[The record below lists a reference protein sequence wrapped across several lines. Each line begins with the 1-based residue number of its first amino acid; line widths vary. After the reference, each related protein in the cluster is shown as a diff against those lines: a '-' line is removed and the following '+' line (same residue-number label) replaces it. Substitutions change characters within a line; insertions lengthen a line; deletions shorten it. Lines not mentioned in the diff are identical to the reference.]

1 MKGDDG
7 VINKG
12 DHLDEDGG
20 RVELL
25 NDCLDGF
32 LLRLVFTISQI
43 FTNLSTG
50 LLHGKNMKVEY
61 LKIEIGFQNT
71 SLG

>member
-12 DHLDEDGG
+12 EHLDEDCG